1 VCSQP
6 LPNAAVSS
14 IAITDGTTQAQAHL
28 RSKYDALTAANRI
41 QTAEDCIDRAA
52 TKSSTSGQ
60 AYAIRCNN
68 DLVVP
73 TDRWLRDLLAR
84 YRSPTR

>member
-1 VCSQP
+1 MT
-6 LPNAAVSS
+6 A
-14 IAITDGTTQAQAHL
+14 GTTQAQAHL
-28 RSKYDALTAANRI
+28 RSKYDAVTATNRI
-41 QTAEDCIDRAA
+41 QTAEDFIDRAA
-52 TKSSTSGQ
+52 TKSSMSAQ